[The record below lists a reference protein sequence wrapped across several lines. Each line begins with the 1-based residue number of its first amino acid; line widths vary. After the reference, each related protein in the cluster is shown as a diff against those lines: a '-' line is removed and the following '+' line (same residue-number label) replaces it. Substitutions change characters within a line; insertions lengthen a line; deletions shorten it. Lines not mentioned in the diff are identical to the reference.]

1 MIAVSRYRSSS
12 SSHVMAQVV
21 PEMGRTPLLLTTACF
36 LYWHRRAVKAPP
48 SSRVTC
54 VSTTPSTVLP
64 AELLSEALYAS
75 LTLERSRS
83 PAPTMPTA
91 GLAAVSGA
99 LAVVAISPTVIGDDC
114 SANAADVMI
123 VAIGA
128 VAVATKVPTEKVAT
142 S

>member
-1 MIAVSRYRSSS
+1 
-12 SSHVMAQVV
+12 
-21 PEMGRTPLLLTTACF
+21 
-36 LYWHRRAVKAPP
+36 
-48 SSRVTC
+48 
-54 VSTTPSTVLP
+54 
-64 AELLSEALYAS
+64 
-75 LTLERSRS
+75 
-83 PAPTMPTA
+83 MPTA